1 MDTRLKEILATIEEI
16 GHLSESAMEEARAR
30 QEILAKPTGAL
41 GELEEITIRL
51 AGITGKV
58 KNDMTKQAI
67 AIFSADNGVVDEGV
81 ASAPQSVTL
90 SQTINFTRRL
100 TGVGS
105 MAKYFGIDLLVVD
118 MGVKMDIPQEL
129 YTSDMTQHQCSDVEG
144 GCVQGLS
151 RGIVNRSLGRGTKNL
166 AKGPAMTREEA
177 LQAIY
182 TGMDAVEAIKR
193 CGYHVFGIGEM
204 GIGNTTTSACV
215 LAALL
220 GLDGEDVV
228 GRGGGLND
236 EGMLKKVRIVDE
248 AVARCEQYG
257 GGNVVDEADTEHI
270 QTRISKDI
278 DVVGILAEV
287 GGFDICA
294 MVGAFLGAA
303 YYKLPVVIDGY
314 ISAVAALAAYW
325 LAPQV
330 TDFMFGSHV
339 SKEKGYMVAMD
350 ALDVKP
356 YFNLGM
362 RLGEGSGCPISF
374 KIMETA
380 CATMNGMATFAEGA
394 IDADYL
400 QEAKKGNFF

>member
-1 MDTRLKEILATIEEI
+1 MNKQAERQEQACQDQLGQQDQLEMQLEEILTGIELM
-16 GHLSESAMEEARAR
+16 GSLSETTMEEARAR

-41 GELEEITIRL
+41 GDLEEISIKL
-51 AGITGKV
+51 AGITGQV
-58 KNDMTKQAI
+58 KNDVTRQAI
-67 AIFSADNGVVDEGV
+67 VIFSADNGVVEEGV

-105 MAKYFGIDLLVVD
+105 MAKYYGIDLLVVD
-118 MGVKMDIPQEL
+118 IGVKLPIPDEL
-129 YTSDMTQHQCSDVEG
+129 YCPEMTEHLCSDVS
-144 GCVQGLS
+144 CQQGLAK
-151 RGIVNRSLGRGTKNL
+151 RIVNRRIADGTKNL
-166 AKGPAMTREEA
+166 AKGPAMSREQA
-177 LQAIY
+177 LRAIL
-182 TGMDAVEAIKR
+182 TGVESVEAIKR
-193 CGYHVFGIGEM
+193 CGHQIFGVGEM

-220 GLDGEDVV
+220 GKSGQEVV
-228 GRGGGLND
+228 GRGGGLGD
-236 EGMLKKVRIVDE
+236 EGLAKKVAIVDR
-248 AVARCEQYG
+248 AAAACRDKD
-257 GGNVVDEADTEHI
+257 VVD
-270 QTRISKDI
+270 
-278 DVVGILAEV
+278 ILANV

-314 ISAVAALAAYW
+314 ISAVAALAASR
-325 LAPQV
+325 LSPQ
-330 TDFMFGSHV
+330 TANFMFGSHV
-339 SKEKGYMVAMD
+339 STEQGYVIAME
-350 ALDVKP
+350 ALGVKP

-374 KIMETA
+374 KIIETA
-380 CATMNGMATFAEGA
+380 CATMNGMATFAEGS